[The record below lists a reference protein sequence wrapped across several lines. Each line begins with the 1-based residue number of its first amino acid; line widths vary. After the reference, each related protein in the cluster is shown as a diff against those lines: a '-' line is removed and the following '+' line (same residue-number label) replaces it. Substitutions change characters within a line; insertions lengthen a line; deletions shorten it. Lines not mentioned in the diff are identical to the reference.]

1 MTKENNVTKLRLL
14 EGYKFNVEFDDQT
27 PGFLVDET
35 KPIGEGTGPNPPRI
49 LATAI
54 GHCLGSSLI
63 YCLKKAR
70 VRVKDL
76 ETTVKMNFFKN
87 DKGMRRVG
95 NIDVQLHLEVKEED
109 KSRVPRCLKIFDNYC
124 TVTQS
129 VIKGIPVNIN
139 VT

>member
-1 MTKENNVTKLRLL
+1 M
-14 EGYKFNVEFDDQT
+14 
-27 PGFLVDET
+27 DEV
-35 KPIGEGTGPNPPRI
+35 KPHGEGSGPNPPRI

-54 GHCLGSSLI
+54 GHCLSSSLI

-87 DKGMRRVG
+87 EEGMLRVAS
-95 NIDVQLHLEVKEED
+95 IDVQLHLEVNKED
-109 KSRVPRCLKIFDNYC
+109 NSRVSRCLKIFENYC

-129 VIKGIPVNIN
+129 VIKGIPVNIK
-139 VT
+139 VI

>member
-1 MTKENNVTKLRLL
+1 MTKESNITKLRLL
-14 EGYKFNVEFDDQT
+14 EGYKFKVEFDDHT

-35 KPIGEGTGPNPPRI
+35 KPHGEGTGPNPPRI
-49 LATAI
+49 LATAV
-54 GHCLGSSLI
+54 GHCLSSSLI

-76 ETTVKMNFFKN
+76 ETTVKMNFFRNK
-87 DKGMRRVG
+87 KGMLRVASI
-95 NIDVQLHLEVKEED
+95 NVQLRLKVNEED
-109 KSRVPRCLKIFDNYC
+109 NSRVPRCLEIFENYC

-139 VT
+139 VI